1 MNFLIDDAIFQY
13 SKSDYLLAR
22 WELFLTAL
30 RRTRGAANITIL
42 SRTAKLDKNADDVIY
57 MRPFAKRFIHSDIV
71 QISTLAK
78 TVENAFFIS
87 SYATHCYTVPSAVVI
102 SSHTPSLNFLRAET
116 GNASEPLAGWA
127 RYQALIA
134 TDTQSVSR
142 IKKIKPS
149 LDPLVFEMANFED
162 SNKKQQGPGFA
173 NPPSVEIMQKAI
185 EEAIRN
191 WNMKENREAALQLER
206 RSLILSRV
214 EG

>member
-1 MNFLIDDAIFQY
+1 MNFLIDDVIFQY
-13 SKSDYLLAR
+13 SKSNYLLAR
-22 WELFLTAL
+22 WELFLIAL
-30 RRTRGAANITIL
+30 RLTGSSVNISIL
-42 SRTAKLDKNADDVIY
+42 SRTGRLDKNADEVIY
-57 MRPFAKRFIHSDIV
+57 TRPFAKQFLHSDIV

-102 SSHTPSLNFLRAET
+102 SAHTPSLNFLRAET
-116 GNASEPLAGWA
+116 GNASEPLAGLVG
-127 RYQALIA
+127 YQALIA
-134 TDTQSVSR
+134 TDKQSASR
-142 IKKIKPS
+142 IKKNKPS
-149 LDPLVFEMANFED
+149 LDPLLFEMANFED
-162 SNKKQQGPGFA
+162 SNKNQQGPIFA

-185 EEAIRN
+185 EEAIKN